1 MIGCITSRKY
11 SRGFYIFTIIIDID
25 TIVQSLTFDSLLI
38 RTLVKFYR
46 LDTIYGSVSEGA
58 VDGRDMGQVVN
69 RTRRGNGG
77 GRLHID
83 GQIKRRKN
91 DPQTSPTLRHPRR
104 RIPVILASFFFPR
117 KIGLNTTTDFEII
130 ISKESL

>member
-11 SRGFYIFTIIIDID
+11 SRGFYIFTIIINID

-77 GRLHID
+77 GQLHID
-83 GQIKRRKN
+83 KSNGGRTIHKQVRLYVILDVESPSFSPRSSSPGKLASTPR
-91 DPQTSPTLRHPRR
+91 PTLK
-104 RIPVILASFFFPR
+104 L
-117 KIGLNTTTDFEII
+117 L
-130 ISKESL
+130 